1 MMATCVFI
9 SHTHQAITEDTSALR
24 DLGGAAATVT
34 EALTAFLQWV
44 REGSQLRRKE
54 KLEEAY
60 EALLAE
66 AGALQA

>member
-1 MMATCVFI
+1 M
-9 SHTHQAITEDTSALR
+9 
-24 DLGGAAATVT
+24 T
-34 EALTAFLQWV
+34 EALTALLQWI